1 MMTKSNVK
9 KLPLQAAIAALL
21 IPAAASFAHEDLSY
35 SYVQG
40 GYLVQDV
47 DIYQDSDNLSEF
59 IEEVDDG
66 GGYKVEASVAFTD
79 SIFGFTSYSDTEA
92 DFAFVD
98 NNGSVTPSQTNVKTL
113 KLGVGFHAPLTQRMD
128 FVGSAAYVDM
138 DLDEFSFG
146 QNDNDVIGGDDSIGD
161 AYDDLNE
168 DSSDGYAIDAG
179 VRAQVATRLELGG
192 GLRYTDVD
200 AGDDVSAFGNA
211 LFEINPNMGINLA
224 ATAGDNLSTY
234 ELGFRYSF

>member
-1 MMTKSNVK
+1 MIKLNAK
-9 KLPLQAAIAALL
+9 KLPLQAALAALL
-21 IPAAASFAHEDLSY
+21 LPAAASFASEDLSY
-35 SYVQG
+35 SYIQG

-47 DIYQDSDNLSEF
+47 DIYQDSNNLNEF
-59 IEEVDDG
+59 IEETDDG
-66 GGYKVEASVAFTD
+66 GGYKVEASMAFTD
-79 SIFGFTSYSDTEA
+79 MVFGFASYSDTEA

-98 NNGSVTPSQTNVKTL
+98 NNGAVMPAETNVKTL

-138 DLDEFSFG
+138 DLGEFSFG
-146 QNDNDVIGGDDSIGD
+146 QMDNDVVGGDESVRD

-179 VRAQVATRLELGG
+179 VRAQVTTWLELGG

-200 AGDDVSAFGNA
+200 AGDDISAFGNA
-211 LFEINPNMGINLA
+211 LFEINRNMGINLV